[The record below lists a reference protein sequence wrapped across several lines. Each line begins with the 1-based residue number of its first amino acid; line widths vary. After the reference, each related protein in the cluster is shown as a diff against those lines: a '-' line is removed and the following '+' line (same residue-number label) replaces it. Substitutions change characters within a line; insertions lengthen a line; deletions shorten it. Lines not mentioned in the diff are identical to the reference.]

1 MLANVPGRLSV
12 IALSCGLMGAALGAC
27 AGVKTSD
34 GMSAT
39 GGRGGAGTGGG
50 GGTGGR
56 GGAGGAGLIGDAG
69 PEPPLQGPAQVFAH
83 SADTLYLLDPL
94 TKQVSRV
101 GTFDCLAA
109 TNPPASMFD
118 IAIDKDG
125 QMTGSAAVPLAAGGL
140 GGELVSIDKSTAHCA
155 MLSSTDGLPPSSLTY
170 VPAGT
175 VLPDREALV
184 GYDQDTYL
192 LIDPGNGTM
201 MPIGMLNN
209 AQSGG
214 THWVSSGDIVSIIN
228 GGTYLT
234 VTGAA
239 SGGDRIV
246 EVDPSTGAL
255 IRVIG
260 DIGVEAILGLGYW
273 GGVAY
278 GFSGD
283 GAAGPLNMPG
293 HLFQIDLAHGG
304 AATDIPIP
312 QAPPDLSFFGAG
324 TTTSAPIVP

>member
-1 MLANVPGRLSV
+1 
-12 IALSCGLMGAALGAC
+12 
-27 AGVKTSD
+27 
-34 GMSAT
+34 
-39 GGRGGAGTGGG
+39 
-50 GGTGGR
+50 
-56 GGAGGAGLIGDAG
+56 
-69 PEPPLQGPAQVFAH
+69 
-83 SADTLYLLDPL
+83 
-94 TKQVSRV
+94 
-101 GTFDCLAA
+101 
-109 TNPPASMFD
+109 MFD
-118 IAIDKDG
+118 IAIDKNG
-125 QMTGSAAVPLAAGGL
+125 QMTGSAAVPLSGGGL
-140 GGELVSIDKSTAHCA
+140 GGELVSVDKSTAHCT
-155 MLSSTDGLPPSSLTY
+155 MLSSTNGLPPSSLTY

-184 GYDQDTYL
+184 GYGQDTYL
-192 LIDPGNGTM
+192 LVDPSNGSVT
-201 MPIGMLNN
+201 PIGMLNN
-209 AQSGG
+209 GQSGG

-246 EVDPSTGAL
+246 EVDPKTGAL
-255 IRVIG
+255 IRIIG
-260 DIGVEAILGLGYW
+260 DVGVTAILGLGYW

-283 GAAGPLNMPG
+283 GAPGPLNMPG
-293 HLFQIDLAHGG
+293 HLFQIDLANGG